1 MSRSSEYEVMKER
14 IARLMAQEFR
24 DDKQS
29 PKARLTLIANN
40 NQETENDTMNPQQ
53 VNAAPLMTED
63 ELEQMQRNLEL
74 VVLASDA
81 LAGIGAMLFPE
92 GNAADEQMNMTRRSE
107 ASAVFTFLGKALYQP
122 TRDLEHH
129 AGRVITR
136 AMAR

>member
-1 MSRSSEYEVMKER
+1 MNRENPYAFLVPM
-14 IARLMAQEFR
+14 IAQSIAEGVRK
-24 DDKQS
+24 DKQS
-29 PKARLTLIANN
+29 QKPRLTLITNN
-40 NQETENDTMNPQQ
+40 NHETENDTMSAPQ
-53 VNAAPLMTED
+53 VNAALLMTED

-92 GNAADEQMNMTRRSE
+92 GNAADERMNMTRRSE